1 MGKKKSIVLMVLL
14 TIVIVVLCAITVIPS
29 FAIPGTVKIW
39 NPVVKQYDLGA
50 DLDGGYYAYYY
61 PTGVISE
68 TEYKNLEKEEDKAS
82 YQNHKGLYLNKD
94 ADYGIITEDGTV
106 SKEFE
111 ENFAKATA
119 EITARYAAKGYSDYR
134 ISVVDDYAL
143 CIRIPSSEKTEQQT
157 AFQNAYTTFG
167 LFAETGALEIKKG
180 DALVDE
186 RLEYEVN
193 EIIKEFSVYTKN
205 EVSCIQ
211 IKFTDVGKEMIKAYK
226 EGNVAAEG
234 SSETTSSDPLKIFL
248 GDEAIMEIKAD
259 EHITTKNVVRYPIA
273 METEVGYV
281 ETMVILLNS
290 VLENGSFEIKFNSV
304 SNSQVR
310 SYSAVYG
317 EKTLT
322 LIYIALAV
330 VMVALIVAAIV
341 KMGGFGVSSAYST
354 VSYLIV
360 TAICYAFISGGVF
373 EVTLG
378 SILVFLLGLVLMNV
392 INLYVYGAIKKE
404 FELGKTV
411 ESSVKGGYRKTIL
424 SVVDVYAVLALGA
437 VALLIGGAGLH
448 TFALQALICIVT
460 GAFCNLLWTRVI
472 NVMLLSASKNKYKYF
487 RFVREDDDDE

>member
-14 TIVIVVLCAITVIPS
+14 TIVIVVLCAITVVPTFTIP
-29 FAIPGTVKIW
+29 FTNDVKIW

-68 TEYKNLEKEEDKAS
+68 TEWKNLEEADQAK
-82 YQNHKGLYLNKD
+82 YQEHKGLYLSKD
-94 ADYGIITEDGTV
+94 ADLGIITEEGAV
-106 SKEFE
+106 SKDFE
-111 ENFAKATA
+111 ENFEKATA

-143 CIRIPSSEKTEQQT
+143 AIRIPASEKTEQQT

-186 RLEYEVN
+186 RLDYEVDK
-193 EIIKEFSVYTKN
+193 IIKEFSVYTKY
-205 EVSCIQ
+205 EVAYIQ
-211 IKFTDVGKEMIKAYK
+211 VKFTDVGKEMIKSYK
-226 EGNVAAEG
+226 DSN
-234 SSETTSSDPLKIFL
+234 SEDKLTILL
-248 GDEAIMEIKAD
+248 GDQNIMEINAT

-290 VLENGSFEIKFNSV
+290 VLENGSFDIEFNSV
-304 SNSQVR
+304 SNSEVR
-310 SYSAVYG
+310 SYSALDG
-317 EKTLT
+317 ENTLL

-330 VMVALIVAAIV
+330 ILVGLMVFSVW
-341 KMGGFGVSSAYST
+341 KMGGFGVSNVYST

-373 EVTLG
+373 EVTFG
-378 SILVFLLGLVLMNV
+378 SILVFVVGLVLTNV
-392 INLYVYGAIKKE
+392 LNLHIYGAIRSE
-404 FELGKTV
+404 AMLGKTI
-411 ESSVKGGYRKTIL
+411 ESSVKGGYRKTIMT
-424 SVVDVYAVLALGA
+424 VVDVYSVLALGA
-437 VALLIGGAGLH
+437 VALLIGVAGVN

-460 GAFCNLLWTRVI
+460 AAFCNLLWTRVI
-472 NVMLLSASKNKYKYF
+472 NVMLLSASKDKYKYF
-487 RFVREDDDDE
+487 GLVREDDDDE

>member
-14 TIVIVVLCAITVIPS
+14 TIVIVVLCAITVVPS

-106 SKEFE
+106 NKDFE
-111 ENFAKATA
+111 ENFEKVTA

-143 CIRIPSSEKTEQQT
+143 CIQIPSSEKTEQQT

-186 RLEYEVN
+186 RLEYEVD
-193 EIIKEFSVYTKN
+193 EIIKEFSVYTKY
-205 EVSCIQ
+205 EVSYIQ
-211 IKFTDVGKEMIKAYK
+211 IKFTDVGKEMIKTYK
-226 EGNVAAEG
+226 EGGATTAD
-234 SSETTSSDPLKIFL
+234 SSDTTSETLNILL
-248 GDEAIMEIKAD
+248 GDETIMEINAD

-290 VLENGSFEIKFNSV
+290 VLENGSFDIEFNSV

-317 EKTLT
+317 ENTLT
-322 LIYIALAV
+322 LLYIALAV
-330 VMVALIVAAIV
+330 ILVALIVASIV

-360 TAICYAFISGGVF
+360 TAMCYAFISGGVF

-378 SILVFLLGLVLMNV
+378 SILAFLVGLVLTNV
-392 INLYVYGAIKKE
+392 INFYVYGAIKKE
-404 FELGKTV
+404 FQLGKTV
-411 ESSVKGGYRKTIL
+411 ESSVKGGYRKTIW

-448 TFALQALICIVT
+448 TFALQALICVVT